1 MSEKKKRVLLVTQY
15 FYPENFKSN
24 ELAFELVKRGY
35 EVDALVGIPNYPEGK
50 YFKGYGIFKKR
61 HEVVNGVNVYRCF
74 QTPRGKGG
82 WRLPVNYFSF
92 VVFGCLR
99 VLFHLAWK
107 HYDCI
112 IGHEPSPIFQAY
124 PALLLRKIKKI
135 PFYYWIMDLW
145 PDAMMSGGGVKNKK
159 ILNFVDKLVKGIY
172 NQSDKILITSKPF
185 RRAINEKG
193 DYDKKIVY
201 YPNWSV
207 DMSFDKLRNRS
218 EESKEGNERLES
230 LCSSIPALPEGF
242 KIMIAGNL
250 GSAQCLDKVAE
261 VMMELKDVK
270 EVKWVFVGDG
280 SKKAWLDEYIKE
292 NGLEENAVTVGRF
305 PAETMPLFFAQANA
319 MLCTLKGGFRHL
331 EMVVPARL
339 QSYMSAG
346 RPVLA
351 MLGEGGAEIIE
362 ESGCGYVVPAGDSK
376 ALAQVIRK
384 KVLTDKEGFEAMGA
398 MGRKYYEENYMLD
411 MCIDKL
417 VRIIESGKYNK

>member
-1 MSEKKKRVLLVTQY
+1 MSKKKKRVLLVTQY

-61 HEVVNGVNVYRCF
+61 HEVVNGVNIYRCF

-92 VVFGCLR
+92 VVFGSLR

-107 HYDCI
+107 RYDCI

-145 PDAMMSGGGVKNKK
+145 PDAMMSGGGVKNRKV
-159 ILNFVDKLVKGIY
+159 LNFVDKLVKGIY
-172 NQSDKILITSKPF
+172 NQCDKILITSKPF

-193 DYDKKIVY
+193 DYDSKIVY

-218 EESKEGNERLES
+218 EESKESKEKFES
-230 LCSSIPALPEGF
+230 LCDLIPALPEGF

-261 VMMELKDVK
+261 VMMELKDVE

-280 SKKAWLDEYIKE
+280 SKKAWLDEFIKK
-292 NGLEENAVTVGRF
+292 NGLEENAITVGRY
-305 PAETMPLFFAQANA
+305 PADAMPLFFAQTDA
-319 MLCTLKGGFRHL
+319 MLVTLKGGFRHL

-346 RPVLA
+346 RPVLG

-376 ALAQVIRK
+376 ALAQVIRE

-398 MGRKYYEENYMLD
+398 KGRKYYEENYTLD
-411 MCIDKL
+411 MCIDNL
-417 VRIIESGKYNK
+417 VEIIENR